1 MRVVL
6 VIDVLNGFCKQG
18 NLASP
23 RLARVIA
30 PISRL
35 LEHEL
40 AAGARVIFIA
50 DTHDSDDPEFEM
62 FPPHCVKGTGE
73 EEVVDELKPYA
84 AGAMLIRKN
93 RYSAFHGTGLEK
105 ALEEIDP
112 EEVVL
117 VGVCTDIC
125 VMHTAADLRNRQY
138 RVTVPLGCVETY
150 DAPGHDG
157 DETNRFAVGHMR
169 DVLGVGIVG

>member
-1 MRVVL
+1 MRAVL
-6 VIDVLNGFCKQG
+6 VIDVLNGFCKHG

-30 PISRL
+30 PVARL
-35 LEHEL
+35 LEREL
-40 AAGARVIFIA
+40 AGGAKVIFIA
-50 DTHDSDDPEFEM
+50 DSHDPDDPEFEM
-62 FPPHCVKGTGE
+62 FPPHCVKGSGE
-73 EEVVDELKPYA
+73 EEVVDELKPFA

-93 RYSAFHGTGLEK
+93 RYSAFHGTELEGV
-105 ALEEIDP
+105 LREIDP

-125 VMHTAADLRNRQY
+125 VIHTAADLRNRQY
-138 RVTVPLGCVETY
+138 RVTLPLDCVETY
-150 DAPGHDG
+150 DAPGHDA
-157 DETNRFAVGHMR
+157 DETNRFAVAHMR